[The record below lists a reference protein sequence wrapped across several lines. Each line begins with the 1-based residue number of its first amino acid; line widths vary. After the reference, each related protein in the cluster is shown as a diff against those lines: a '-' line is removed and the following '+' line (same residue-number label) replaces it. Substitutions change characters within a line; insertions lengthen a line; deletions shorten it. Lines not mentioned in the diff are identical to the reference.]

1 MKVKIIS
8 DSTCD
13 LSPEQIERYNIRLMP
28 LFVHLGDGEY
38 RDGVD
43 IHPDDIYAHVA
54 AGGALASTAAV
65 NLADYVQVF
74 SEYSRKVD
82 FVIHID
88 ISSDFSS
95 CYQNACLA
103 ASGYDNVYVVDSRNL
118 STGHGLVVLEAV
130 RLAAVR
136 KQGGDHLKPEQ
147 IPALLDESLPQQAI
161 TSAFRKYKK

>member
-1 MKVKIIS
+1 MTYQIIS

-13 LSPEQIERYNIRLMP
+13 LSPEQIERYSIRLMP

-88 ISSDFSS
+88 ISSDFPPAIKTHVWRRPDMTMSTSLTRAISPRATGLWCSRRCALPKAAWSRRRSS
-95 CYQNACLA
+95 A
-103 ASGYDNVYVVDSRNL
+103 AS
-118 STGHGLVVLEAV
+118 
-130 RLAAVR
+130 
-136 KQGGDHLKPEQ
+136 
-147 IPALLDESLPQQAI
+147 
-161 TSAFRKYKK
+161 TS